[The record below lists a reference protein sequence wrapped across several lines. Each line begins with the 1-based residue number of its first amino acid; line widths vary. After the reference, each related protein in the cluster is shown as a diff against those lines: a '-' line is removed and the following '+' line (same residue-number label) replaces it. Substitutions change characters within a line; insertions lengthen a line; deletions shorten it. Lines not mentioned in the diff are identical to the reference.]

1 MILLSSFPL
10 DAAMLLYVCLLVF
23 YITIQVASEEYFFS
37 GDYEQCQLNIKERIY
52 WQYKATFFNI
62 LEGVKQK
69 KFFFFK

>member
-37 GDYEQCQLNIKERIY
+37 GDYE
-52 WQYKATFFNI
+52 
-62 LEGVKQK
+62 
-69 KFFFFK
+69 